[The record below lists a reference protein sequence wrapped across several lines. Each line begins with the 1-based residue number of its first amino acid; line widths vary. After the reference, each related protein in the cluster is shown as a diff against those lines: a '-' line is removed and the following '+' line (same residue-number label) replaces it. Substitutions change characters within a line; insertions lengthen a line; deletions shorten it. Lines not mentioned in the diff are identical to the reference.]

1 MLAQLS
7 KVTAVVIKKLFES
20 HQFFSKFYIL
30 LAVQLTLCFKSEVI
44 LMCLFFI
51 RSKSLSNPVFLKTLC
66 FSIMSRQ
73 YQNPAHTNIVP
84 GLHHRLTIFLM
95 CICVYSTIITVFYF
109 KNPVQ
114 KFRYLSV
121 HIKSKHC
128 AAS

>member
-1 MLAQLS
+1 MS
-7 KVTAVVIKKLFES
+7 
-20 HQFFSKFYIL
+20 
-30 LAVQLTLCFKSEVI
+30 
-44 LMCLFFI
+44 LFFI
-51 RSKSLSNPVFLKTLC
+51 RSKSLLNPVFLKTLC

-128 AAS
+128 APS